1 MTRPMSWTCSTK
13 SPRYLTILRTFQ
25 AWECLSTRSDLGHR
39 CSSPHSGG
47 SWAAD
52 PYSPEM
58 PVTFW
63 PWLAIAD
70 SLTLAVLAEVAVALG
85 PTAESSA
92 SESADCLVV
101 DLLVVEAPSCFS
113 HYQSCSNW
121 SSSAAG
127 ILFVVAGS
135 QNSSSATMQR
145 YFGLLYLRRI
155 VSAQA
160 HSLFYSYAKV
170 LKWLRHTY
178 TQVGSMYRYLVIY
191 IYIYIY
197 IIFKYDIYIY
207 TSS

>member
-13 SPRYLTILRTFQ
+13 SPRYPTILRTFQ
-25 AWECLSTRSDLGHR
+25 AWECLSTHSDLGR
-39 CSSPHSGG
+39 LCSSPHSGG
-47 SWAAD
+47 SWAAG

-63 PWLAIAD
+63 PWLVIAD
-70 SLTLAVLAEVAVALG
+70 LLTLVVLAEAVVALG

-101 DLLVVEAPSCFS
+101 DLLLVGVPSCFS

-121 SSSAAG
+121 NSSAAG

-145 YFGLLYLRRI
+145 YFGLLYLCWV

-160 HSLFYSYAKV
+160 HSFTRPHESEV
-170 LKWLRHTY
+170 N
-178 TQVGSMYRYLVIY
+178 
-191 IYIYIY
+191 
-197 IIFKYDIYIY
+197 
-207 TSS
+207 TSNGCGTHIQHIDM